1 MAMYNDIRTEA
12 PNYTQWHS
20 GLQMMKMQILIWL
33 IVCAHSLEGSGGQ
46 TGYSASPSDV
56 ASFMSMG
63 NTATAVL
70 ETPETIVE
78 ETVVEGNSDVSAE
91 ESSDVINDASTQ
103 NLM

>member
-1 MAMYNDIRTEA
+1 MAFWSADDEDADLDLADRLRA
-12 PNYTQWHS
+12 
-20 GLQMMKMQILIWL
+20 
-33 IVCAHSLEGSGGQ
+33 SLEGSGGQ

-103 NLM
+103 ESDVTSSETEGSHKTN